1 LEFYQAY
8 WPRLV
13 AALAWALPEGEDPED
28 TAQEAFARAYH
39 HWPVV
44 RTYDRPDAW
53 LFVTAYRLAT
63 SLRKRMATRI
73 RHREPD
79 AAPMK
84 DLLERSYLSEL
95 LQSLTPRQR
104 AALLLRHYYGLST
117 KETASAM
124 RCPEGTVKSLVQRGL
139 AALRETGA
147 GREQEP

>member
-1 LEFYQAY
+1 MEFYQAY

-44 RTYDRPDAW
+44 RSYDRPDAW

-63 SLRKRMATRI
+63 SIRKRVATRL

-79 AAPMK
+79 LAPMK
-84 DLLERSYLSEL
+84 DLLERSYLAEL
-95 LQSLTPRQR
+95 LETLTPRQR

-124 RCPEGTVKSLVQRGL
+124 RCPEGTVKSLLKRGL
-139 AALRETGA
+139 EALRA
-147 GREQEP
+147 REPGWERES